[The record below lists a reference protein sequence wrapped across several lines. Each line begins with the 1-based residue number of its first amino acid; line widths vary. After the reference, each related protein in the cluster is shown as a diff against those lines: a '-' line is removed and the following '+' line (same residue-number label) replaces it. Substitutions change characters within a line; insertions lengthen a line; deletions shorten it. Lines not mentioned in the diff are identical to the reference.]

1 LSNSGV
7 PCHFPDSGKVIF
19 AKRASMNKEISSIIK
34 NLQRVNGG
42 QPWYGRPV
50 YELLEEV
57 RPDKVFVKPGND
69 GHSMIELLYHMVTWT
84 EFCLR
89 RVQGVKDEDPD
100 EVEKLDWRKIDPSL
114 HSWEKG
120 LAAFK
125 SANNQIIELLSMKSD
140 DFLKEIVDY
149 REFNFRFMLNG
160 LIQHHIYHIGQIAYI
175 EKFLI

>member
-1 LSNSGV
+1 
-7 PCHFPDSGKVIF
+7 
-19 AKRASMNKEISSIIK
+19 MNKEIQSIIRT
-34 NLQRVNGG
+34 LQRVNSG

-57 RPDKVFVKPGND
+57 KPDKVFEKPGRD
-69 GHSMIELLYHMVTWT
+69 GHSLIELLYHLVTWT

-89 RVQGVKDEDPD
+89 RVQRVKDEDPE
-100 EVEKLDWRKIDPSL
+100 EVEKLDWRKIDPSR
-114 HSWEKG
+114 HSWAKG

-125 SANNQIIELLSMKSD
+125 SANDQIIELLSTKND

-160 LIQHHIYHIGQIAYI
+160 LIHHHIYHIGQIAYI
-175 EKFLI
+175 QKFLV

>member
-1 LSNSGV
+1 LSNSEV
-7 PCHFPDSGKVIF
+7 PGLLLAPGEAIF
-19 AKRASMNKEISSIIK
+19 AKKDSMNMEIQSIIR
-34 NLQRVNGG
+34 NLQRVNSG

-57 RPDKVFVKPGND
+57 KPDKAFVKPGND
-69 GHSMIELLYHMVTWT
+69 GHSMIELLYHLVTWT

-89 RVQGVKDEDPD
+89 RVQGVKDEDPG
-100 EVEKLDWRKIDPSL
+100 EVEKLDWRKIDPSR

-120 LAAFK
+120 LATFK
-125 SANNQIIELLSMKSD
+125 SANNQIIELLSTKND

-160 LIQHHIYHIGQIAYI
+160 LIQHHIYHLGQIAYI

>member
-1 LSNSGV
+1 
-7 PCHFPDSGKVIF
+7 
-19 AKRASMNKEISSIIK
+19 MNKEILSIIR
-34 NLQRVNGG
+34 NLERVNTGE
-42 QPWYGRPV
+42 PWYGRAV

-57 RPDKVFVKPGND
+57 KPDSVFEKPGNS
-69 GHSMIELLYHMVTWT
+69 GHSLIELLYHLVTWT

-89 RVQGVKDEDPD
+89 RIKKIKDKDPG
-100 EVEKLDWRKIDPSL
+100 EVDKLDWREIDPSE
-114 HSWEKG
+114 HSWAKG

-125 SANNQIIELLSMKSD
+125 SANDQIIAELSTKND

-175 EKFLI
+175 QKFLI